1 MSLTL
6 KELRFGADFFQ
17 IAQDL
22 GLYAIVRPSPF
33 ICAGVGIRW
42 LTSLALNQ
50 RHEDS
55 SSDPAYIEAVGRYYD
70 QLLSR
75 LVPHL
80 LDNGG
85 KHPMM
90 QVENEYGSYGEDK
103 AYLRAIRQLDGRA
116 WHNLSLSLH
125 QMVHGELL

>member
-1 MSLTL
+1 M
-6 KELRFGADFFQ
+6 R
-17 IAQDL
+17 
-22 GLYAIVRPSPF
+22 
-33 ICAGVGIRW
+33 IR
-42 LTSLALNQ
+42 
-50 RHEDS
+50 

-85 KHPMM
+85 NILMM

-103 AYLRAIRQLDGRA
+103 AYLRAIRQLMEERGVTCP
-116 WHNLSLSLH
+116 SLR